1 MESRHKS
8 QALWR
13 RRANLFGYRYI
24 INAPFM
30 NNEKLLEWFQLIAEE
45 NSIDISRIKV
55 GSDIRGIVNYFR
67 TLWKGRP
74 AILNSN
80 RGSEPIID
88 ECSEIER

>member
-13 RRANLFGYRYI
+13 RRTNLFGYRYI

-30 NNEKLLEWFQLIAEE
+30 DNEKLLEWFRLIAEE
-45 NSIDISRIKV
+45 NNIDIGRIKV

-67 TLWKGRP
+67 TLWEGRP
-74 AILNSN
+74 AILSSN
-80 RGSEPIID
+80 KGKEPIID
-88 ECSEIER
+88 ECGEEER

>member
-1 MESRHKS
+1 MKSRHKS
-8 QALWR
+8 QSLWQ

-30 NNEKLLEWFQLIAEE
+30 NNEKLLGWFQLIAEE
-45 NSIDISRIKV
+45 NCIDISKTKV
-55 GSDIRGIVNYFR
+55 GSDIRGVVNYFR

-80 RGSEPIID
+80 KGNEPIID